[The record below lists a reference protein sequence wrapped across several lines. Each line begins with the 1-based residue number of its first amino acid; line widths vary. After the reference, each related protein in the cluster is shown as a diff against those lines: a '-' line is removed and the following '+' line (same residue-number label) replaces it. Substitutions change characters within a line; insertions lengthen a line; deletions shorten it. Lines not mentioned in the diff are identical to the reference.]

1 MLDIKPTETSILH
14 VNNNSFTGPLI
25 TGAFEKRAVW
35 KQVRHV
41 LVFLKNRVAHPQLRI
56 PRRTPPPRVPPP
68 ALPSLNQSSASLH
81 FSRYYANFE
90 CIRKSRAIDNWVE
103 NLIDRL
109 QLDHLRITCGQR
121 RYLHEIGFLA
131 VGCTDQDVGRGERD
145 PSTW

>member
-1 MLDIKPTETSILH
+1 MGRLKTGETCSSLFKEPGSTPPAK
-14 VNNNSFTGPLI
+14 NSQ
-25 TGAFEKRAVW
+25 EY
-35 KQVRHV
+35 
-41 LVFLKNRVAHPQLRI
+41 
-56 PRRTPPPRVPPP
+56 PPPRVPPP